1 MFVTKTPLNCF
12 ALFRFLPTNVTVL
25 ELVEA
30 CRVGTRARG
39 ARGGAFGGSGGVE
52 GDFRAGNAQKMSK
65 AVAKN
70 QP

>member
-12 ALFRFLPTNVTVL
+12 ALLTFLPTNVTVL
-25 ELVEA
+25 EAVE
-30 CRVGTRARG
+30 GSTRARSE
-39 ARGGAFGGSGGVE
+39 AGVE
-52 GDFRAGNAQKMSK
+52 GDSRAGTAQKMSK